1 MQTGNMRHH
10 GKSLAGCLF
19 LAFIASLFASPS
31 PRNNSRLSLRSLD
44 DTFLMSERRESV
56 RRDDYD
62 RKIITWKGRSIKRD
76 TIQTCDQF
84 NAPGRYMVYC
94 SGKLLQAVMATKL
107 YEDSKTFVD
116 QPMKAGRT
124 GGQIISDF
132 ERRFPQPV
140 SQISKADV
148 KQFVDENFDKEG
160 EELQSCVLTDWV
172 RYPSKL
178 KVIKDNNL
186 RLFALNLNEIWK
198 DLCRRIKPE
207 VAETP
212 ERFSLLY
219 VPHEF
224 VVPGGRFREF
234 YYWDAYWIVKGLLMS
249 GMTDTTKSMLMNFA
263 HIVNTYGFIPN
274 GGRVYYLRRS
284 QPPLFIPMVY
294 EYYLATRDTN
304 FIREM
309 LPIMEKEFQFWQKN
323 RTVDITVNGESITM
337 FQYRTPSTVPR
348 PESYREDALS
358 ASNISDDN
366 IRRQFYQDIASAA
379 ESGWDFSTRWFADK
393 TLSSIETTNILP
405 VDLNAFLCYNMHIL
419 GALHA
424 EVGNEHK
431 SSSWISQYIKFRSD
445 FEKAFYVPSAK
456 GWYDYNFR
464 TQRHNTDFYASIAAP
479 LFTQCYEPLSL
490 SKSDDLYNKMEEI
503 GVFKYIG
510 GIPTSL
516 QKDGGQ
522 QWDYPNGWSPLN
534 HMIVEGLRKSDD
546 PRMQQKAFVLARK
559 WILSNLHVYES
570 DNAMWEKYDVVNAEP
585 RLGSGGEYVVQAGFG
600 WTNGALL
607 DMLVSYGDRLEY
619 SPTLEPD
626 GEVPSP
632 PKEVP
637 YEIQFSSNVFMT
649 STVFLNLILYLCTF
663 WW

>member
-1 MQTGNMRHH
+1 MELKT
-10 GKSLAGCLF
+10 
-19 LAFIASLFASPS
+19 
-31 PRNNSRLSLRSLD
+31 
-44 DTFLMSERRESV
+44 TFQIRRD
-56 RRDDYD
+56 DDYD

-76 TIQTCDQF
+76 TVQTCDQY

-124 GGQIISDF
+124 GSQIARDF
-132 ERRFPQPV
+132 ERLFPQPV

-148 KQFVDENFDKEG
+148 KQFVDDNFDKEG
-160 EELQSCVLTDWV
+160 EELQSCILTDWV

-198 DLCRRIKPE
+198 ELCRRIKPE

-249 GMTDTTKSMLMNFA
+249 GMTDTTRSMLMNFA

-294 EYYLATRDTN
+294 EYYLATKDTN

-366 IRRQFYQDIASAA
+366 TRRQFYQDIASAA

-464 TQRHNTDFYASIAAP
+464 TQRHNTDFYASIAVP

-490 SKSDDLYNKMEEI
+490 SKSDDLYNKMEEL
-503 GVFKYIG
+503 GAFKYVG

-516 QKDGGQ
+516 QKDGEQ

-570 DNAMWEKYDVVNAEP
+570 DNSMWEKYDVVSAEP
-585 RLGSGGEYVVQAGFG
+585 RLGGGGEYVVQAGFG

-649 STVFLNLILYLCTF
+649 STVILNLILYLCTF

>member
-1 MQTGNMRHH
+1 MAVIRSNTFKRPLTPELEHHFDKAFREITSFQPLMSFETSAYRLVLSSSNLRLLINFIHIILYAERLFHFVYCELCFGQFQCRQVPHALFPGNMRHH

-44 DTFLMSERRESV
+44 DTFLMSERRESG
-56 RRDDYD
+56 RRGDDYD
-62 RKIITWKGRSIKRD
+62 RKIITWRGRSVKRD

-124 GGQIISDF
+124 GSQIISDF

-284 QPPLFIPMVY
+284 QPPLFIPMP
-294 EYYLATRDTN
+294 TC
-304 FIREM
+304 
-309 LPIMEKEFQFWQKN
+309 
-323 RTVDITVNGESITM
+323 
-337 FQYRTPSTVPR
+337 TPKTDDFLSVVIAV
-348 PESYREDALS
+348 EVASFALRLTPYS
-358 ASNISDDN
+358 P
-366 IRRQFYQDIASAA
+366 AA
-379 ESGWDFSTRWFADK
+379 H
-393 TLSSIETTNILP
+393 
-405 VDLNAFLCYNMHIL
+405 C
-419 GALHA
+419 
-424 EVGNEHK
+424 
-431 SSSWISQYIKFRSD
+431 
-445 FEKAFYVPSAK
+445 
-456 GWYDYNFR
+456 
-464 TQRHNTDFYASIAAP
+464 
-479 LFTQCYEPLSL
+479 
-490 SKSDDLYNKMEEI
+490 
-503 GVFKYIG
+503 
-510 GIPTSL
+510 SL

-626 GEVPSP
+626 GEMPSP

-637 YEIQFSSNVFMT
+637 YEIQYSSNLFMT
-649 STVFLNLILYLCTF
+649 STVVLNLIL
-663 WW
+663 

>member
-1 MQTGNMRHH
+1 
-10 GKSLAGCLF
+10 
-19 LAFIASLFASPS
+19 
-31 PRNNSRLSLRSLD
+31 
-44 DTFLMSERRESV
+44 
-56 RRDDYD
+56 
-62 RKIITWKGRSIKRD
+62 
-76 TIQTCDQF
+76 
-84 NAPGRYMVYC
+84 
-94 SGKLLQAVMATKL
+94 MATKL

-124 GGQIISDF
+124 GSQIISDF

-626 GEVPSP
+626 V
-632 PKEVP
+632 
-637 YEIQFSSNVFMT
+637 QFER
-649 STVFLNLILYLCTF
+649 IYD
-663 WW
+663 